1 MRERPGIAPR
11 ATTRAVAGALRRAL
25 AVAAALVCVT
35 LAVPAAHARGAA
47 PTSVAFFYGDDPP
60 WPELA
65 AFDWAVLEPDH
76 APRPIRMAGST
87 TQFLAYVSIGEA
99 SPSRRWYADLP
110 AAWRIGE
117 NPAWGSTVVDQRP
130 ADWPAFLVER
140 VVRPLWDA
148 GYRGFFLD
156 TLDSYRIVASADADL
171 REQQAGLV
179 RAIRAVRAAFPEA
192 KLVFNRGFEILPEL
206 HAEVAAVAVESFLE
220 GWDPAARRYR
230 PVPETDRDT
239 LLAITRRLVEAHG
252 LPIIAIDYVAPEDR
266 TKARVTAARL
276 RSLGFVP
283 WVANVEHTQLGVGA
297 IEVMPRRVLMLH
309 DAGRDPA
316 ALANEHVARYAT
328 LPLQWLGYV
337 PEYVDIT
344 RDALPAQPLAGRYAG
359 IVLWLYG
366 DDEAHRAR
374 LAPIVA
380 RARAEGVRIAV
391 FGRFGVPA
399 GAAADALFDT
409 TSTTA
414 GSAAGGSEPAA
425 VRIAARAPAI
435 GFEMEP
441 IATRHEFRPLA
452 ARDAEVWL
460 RIADARGATQDA
472 VAITRWGGYALAP
485 YDVVFL
491 PANRGARWVVDP
503 MRFLA
508 RALDL
513 APMPVPDV
521 TTEAG
526 RRLLLVRVTGDGLAT
541 AADAPGQPPGR
552 GPLAGNVLLREI
564 LEPRAL
570 PTAFAPPAANG
581 SAPARAIAE
590 RTLAERTSALP
601 FVEPAAR
608 SALVP
613 TPSAPTRAER
623 SITLVPPYA
632 LPRADADPSRAD
644 PAAGLDVHAPNASDA
659 LYTQGGAGPLAGFA
673 RVIETF
679 ELTGAPHRLTPV
691 DVHYH
696 AGAAARR
703 VALDT
708 LRRVYDWT
716 ARQPLQPAFASD
728 YAQRV
733 RDFHRMVVARDAD
746 GAWLIRGAGAI
757 RQVRLPLAAGV
768 PDLAASTAIAGWNV
782 ANDARYLH
790 LAAPNARLVMG
801 AAPDAPQPRIDNANG
816 RIVAFAR
823 TTDGFDATIGGHVP
837 VSFEAADVET
847 CEIRAHDAHGVRDP
861 DDNRG
866 GPRSQDRLAVIHRGA
881 SERLSYGNGNTH
893 GGSRAT
899 IVCRR

>member
-1 MRERPGIAPR
+1 MRRRLAVTPR
-11 ATTRAVAGALRRAL
+11 AAARVVHRAFAL
-25 AVAAALVCVT
+25 AALLVGVSLVAAPV
-35 LAVPAAHARGAA
+35 LARAPA
-47 PTSVAFFYGDDPP
+47 PTSVAFFYGEDPP

-65 AFDWAVLEPDH
+65 AFDWVVVEPDH
-76 APRPIRMAGST
+76 APRPIRMAGSRT
-87 TQFLAYVSIGEA
+87 AFLAYVSVGEA
-99 SPSRRWYADLP
+99 SPSRRWFADLP
-110 AAWRIGE
+110 AAWRVGE
-117 NPAWGSTVVDQRP
+117 NAAWGSTVIDQRP

-140 VVRPLWDA
+140 IVRPLWDA

-156 TLDSYRIVASADADL
+156 TLDSYRIVASSDDAL

-206 HAEVAAVAVESFLE
+206 HADVAAVAVESFLE

-230 PVPETDRDT
+230 PVPDADRET
-239 LLAITRRLVEAHG
+239 LLAITRRLAEAHG
-252 LPIIAIDYVAPEDR
+252 LPIIAIDYVPTGER
-266 TKARVTAARL
+266 EKARTTAARL
-276 RSLGFVP
+276 RSQGFVP
-283 WVANVEHTQLGVGA
+283 WVANVEHTQLGVGT

-309 DAGRDPA
+309 DGGRGAA
-316 ALANEHVARYAT
+316 ALAREHVARYAT

-337 PEYVDIT
+337 PEFVDIT

-374 LAPIVA
+374 LEPLVA

-391 FGRFGVPA
+391 FGRFGIPA
-399 GAAADALFDT
+399 GAATDALFGT
-409 TSTTA
+409 RG
-414 GSAAGGSEPAA
+414 GSASADPAP
-425 VRIAARAPAI
+425 VRIAARTSSI
-435 GFEMEP
+435 GFEIEP

-460 RIADARGATQDA
+460 RIADERGATQDA
-472 VAITRWGGYALAP
+472 VAITPWGGYALAP
-485 YDVVFL
+485 HDIVFL

-503 MRFLA
+503 VRFLA

-513 APMPVPDV
+513 PPMPVPDV
-521 TTEAG
+521 TSEAG

-541 AADAPGQPPGR
+541 PVDAPGRPPGR
-552 GPLAGNVLLREI
+552 GPLAGSVLLREI

-570 PTAFAPPAANG
+570 PTAFAPPAADG
-581 SAPARAIAE
+581 SAPARALTE
-590 RTLAERTSALP
+590 RTIALP
-601 FVEPAAR
+601 FVEPAQR

-613 TPSAPTRAER
+613 THAAPTRAER

-632 LPRADADPSRAD
+632 LPRADADGSRAD
-644 PAAGLDVHAPNASDA
+644 PAAGLDVHAPNASDG

-703 VALDT
+703 VTLDT
-708 LRRVYDWT
+708 LRGVYDWA
-716 ARQPLQPAFASD
+716 AREPLRPAFASD
-728 YAQRV
+728 YARQV
-733 RDFHRMVVARDAD
+733 RDFHRMVIARDAD
-746 GAWLIRGAGAI
+746 GAWLVRGAGAL
-757 RQVRLPLAAGV
+757 RQIRLPLAAGV
-768 PDLAASTAIAGWNV
+768 PDLAASTGIAGWNV
-782 ANDARYLH
+782 ANDARYVH
-790 LAAPNARLVMG
+790 LAGPDARLALG
-801 AAPDAPQPRIDNANG
+801 AAPDAPQPRVDNANG
-816 RIVAFAR
+816 RITAFAR
-823 TTDGFDATIGGHVP
+823 TTDGFTATIDGHVP
-837 VSFEAADVET
+837 IAFDAADVET
-847 CEIRAHDAHGVRDP
+847 CEVRVNDAHGARDP

-866 GPRSQDRLAVIHRGA
+866 GPQRQDRLAVIRRGA